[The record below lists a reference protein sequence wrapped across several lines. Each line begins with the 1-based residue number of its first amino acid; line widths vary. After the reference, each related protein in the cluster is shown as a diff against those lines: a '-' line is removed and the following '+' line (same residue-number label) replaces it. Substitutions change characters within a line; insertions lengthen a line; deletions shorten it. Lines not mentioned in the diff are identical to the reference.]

1 MMKHSLKL
9 LTLLFSIL
17 VSSYTYTQT
26 EKDLTGIWEG
36 NLIINPSVEL
46 PIVFKFTINDEGSY
60 ECKMDSPSQSAKD
73 IPTESVTLIDDS
85 VIVDVKVVAG
95 NYSGKINWEAL
106 EITGKWT
113 QGGQSFDLIV
123 KKVDKITEL
132 IRPQEPKEPFLYSSE
147 DVFFENKTDK
157 IFLAGTLTYPK
168 EGNNFPAA
176 VLISGSGPQNRDE
189 ELLGHKPF
197 LVLSDH
203 LTRNGYAV
211 LRFDDR
217 GVAESEGD
225 FKTATSEDFARDVL
239 SAVEYLKSRKEINHS
254 KIGLIGHS
262 EGGIIAPMAAVQN
275 DEIAF
280 IVLLAGTGLPGED
293 ILYLQ
298 SRLIAEAAGTPEEDI
313 NERLEFSSVIY
324 EAVKTSGDFV
334 VAEKRIKEH
343 FWHEYMEM
351 TDEEKQKIGDPE
363 IFLDMQLRVALSP
376 WFKFFL
382 TYDPAP
388 ALEKVKCPVLAI
400 IGELDLQVPPK
411 ENLPVIEKALK
422 KGGNKNYTVKEL
434 SGLNHL
440 FQTAETGSPL
450 EYGKIEETMSPFALD
465 TVTDWLNELIRTNN
479 K

>member
-1 MMKHSLKL
+1 MKYYNTLFA
-9 LTLLFSIL
+9 LLFCVLINI
-17 VSSYTYTQT
+17 YTYAQT
-26 EKDLTGIWEG
+26 EKDLTGLWEG
-36 NLIINPSVEL
+36 NLVINPSVEL
-46 PIVFKFTINDEGSY
+46 PIIFKFTIDDEGNY

-85 VIVDVKVVAG
+85 VVVDVKVVAG
-95 NYSGKINWEAL
+95 SYEGRINWDAS

-113 QGGQSFDLIV
+113 QGGQSFDLVV
-123 KKVDKITEL
+123 KKVDKITE
-132 IRPQEPKEPFLYSSE
+132 INRPQEPKEPFPYNSE

-157 IFLAGTLTYPK
+157 IFLAGTLTFPK
-168 EGNNFPAA
+168 EGTNFPAA
-176 VLISGSGPQNRDE
+176 ILISGSGPQNRDE

-225 FKTATSEDFARDVL
+225 FKTATSEDFAMDVL
-239 SAVEYLKSRKEINHS
+239 AAVEYLKTRKEIDHS

-262 EGGIIAPMAAVQN
+262 EGGIIAPMTATQD

-280 IVLLAGTGLPGED
+280 IVLLAGTGLPGEE

-298 SRLIAEAAGTPEEDI
+298 SRLISEAVGTPEEDI
-313 NERLEFSSVIY
+313 KRSLEFSSVIY
-324 EAVKTSGDFV
+324 DAIKRSDDFV

-343 FWHEYMEM
+343 FWREYVEM
-351 TDEEKQKIGDPE
+351 TEEEKSKIGDPE
-363 IFLDMQLRVALSP
+363 VFLDMQLRVALTP

-400 IGELDLQVPPK
+400 IGEKDLQVPPK
-411 ENLPVIEKALK
+411 ENLPAIEEALK
-422 KGGNKNYTVKEL
+422 KSGNKNYTVKEL

-450 EYGKIEETMSPFALD
+450 EYGKIEETMSPLALD
-465 TVTDWLNELIRTNN
+465 TITDWLNEVVRGNN
-479 K
+479 

>member
-1 MMKHSLKL
+1 MKNPHIFLIVVISFM
-9 LTLLFSIL
+9 LTQSVIFA
-17 VSSYTYTQT
+17 QT
-26 EKDLTGIWEG
+26 NTGLTGIWEG
-36 NLIINPSVEL
+36 NLVINPSVEL
-46 PIVFKFTINDEGSY
+46 PIVFRFEMNDEGGY

-73 IPTESVTLIDDS
+73 IPTESVKLIDDS
-85 VIVDVKVVAG
+85 VFVDVKVVAG
-95 NYSGKINWEAL
+95 SYEGKINWDDS
-106 EITGKWT
+106 EITGKWS
-113 QGGQSFDLIV
+113 QGGQSFDLV
-123 KKVDKITEL
+123 FRKVEKATTVN
-132 IRPQEPKEPFLYSSE
+132 RPQEPKEPFPYISE

-157 IFLAGTLTYPK
+157 IFLAGTLTYPN
-168 EGNNFPAA
+168 EGNNFPSA

-203 LTRNGYAV
+203 LTRNGFAV

-225 FKTATSEDFARDVL
+225 FSSATSEDFAKDVL
-239 SAVEYLKSRKEINHS
+239 AAVEYLKTRKEIDHT

-262 EGGIIAPMAAVQN
+262 EGGIIAPMAANRN

-280 IVLLAGTGLPGED
+280 IVLLAGTGLPGEE
-293 ILYLQ
+293 ILHLQ
-298 SRLIAEAAGTPEEDI
+298 SRLISEAVGTPEEDI
-313 NERLEFSSVIY
+313 KRSLEFSSVIY
-324 EAVKTSGDFV
+324 DAIKRSGDFV

-343 FWHEYMEM
+343 FWSEYMEM
-351 TDEEKQKIGDPE
+351 TEEEKQKIGDPE
-363 IFLDMQLRVALSP
+363 IFLDMQVRVALTP

-400 IGELDLQVPPK
+400 IGEKDLQVPPK
-411 ENLPVIEKALK
+411 ENLPAIESALK
-422 KGGNKNYTVKEL
+422 RGGNNNYTVKEL
-434 SGLNHL
+434 PGLNHL
-440 FQTAETGSPL
+440 FQTAETASPL

-465 TVTDWLNELIRTNN
+465 TITEWLLKNI

>member
-1 MMKHSLKL
+1 MKHCNTFLVL
-9 LTLLFSIL
+9 LISIITNF
-17 VSSYTYTQT
+17 YTYAQT

-46 PIVFKFTINDEGSY
+46 PIVFKFTVNDDGNY

-73 IPTESVTLIDDS
+73 IPTESVTLKEDS

-95 NYSGKINWEAL
+95 IYAGKINWEDS
-106 EITGKWT
+106 EISGKWS
-113 QGGQSFDLIV
+113 QGGQSFDLVV
-123 KKVDKITEL
+123 KKVDKITE
-132 IRPQEPKEPFLYSSE
+132 INRPQEPKEPFSYNSE

-157 IFLAGTLTYPK
+157 IFLAGTLTFPK
-168 EGNNFPAA
+168 EGSNFPAA

-239 SAVEYLKSRKEINHS
+239 AAVEYLKSRKEIDHS

-262 EGGIIAPMAAVQN
+262 EGGIIAPMAANQD
-275 DEIAF
+275 DEIAY
-280 IVLLAGTGLPGED
+280 IVLLAGTGLPGEE

-298 SRLIAEAAGTPEEDI
+298 SRLIAEAVGTPEEDI
-313 NERLEFSSVIY
+313 KNSLEFSSVIY
-324 EAVKTSGDFV
+324 EAIKTSGDFV
-334 VAEKRIKEH
+334 VAEKRIKEQ
-343 FWHEYMEM
+343 FWQEYMEM
-351 TDEEKQKIGDPE
+351 AEDEKSKIGDPE
-363 IFLDMQLRVALSP
+363 VFLDMQLRVALTP

-388 ALEKVKCPVLAI
+388 TLEKVKCPVLAI
-400 IGELDLQVPPK
+400 IGEKDLQVPPK
-411 ENLPVIEKALK
+411 ENLPVIEAALK

-434 SGLNHL
+434 PGLNHL

-450 EYGKIEETMSPFALD
+450 EYGKIEETISPLALD
-465 TVTDWLNELIRTNN
+465 TITDWLNEVIRTNN